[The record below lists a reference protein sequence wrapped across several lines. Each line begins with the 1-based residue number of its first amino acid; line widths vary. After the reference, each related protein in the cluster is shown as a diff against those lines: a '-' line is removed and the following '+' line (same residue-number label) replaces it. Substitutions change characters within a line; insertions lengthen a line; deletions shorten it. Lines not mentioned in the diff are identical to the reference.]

1 MVCKVGFTSEVTGS
15 VIKVIKISIT
25 VENRL
30 RLFFLKPRNQ
40 RRDVLLAL
48 RMLVC
53 VQQNVSE
60 YGAREVVH
68 ESVMLVLI
76 ISTLGWFFTSFLT
89 NRSRN

>member
-1 MVCKVGFTSEVTGS
+1 ME
-15 VIKVIKISIT
+15 ISII

-30 RLFFLKPRNQ
+30 RLFLKPRNQ
-40 RRDVLLAL
+40 RRGVLLAL

-60 YGAREVVH
+60 YGAREVVQ

-89 NRSRN
+89 NRSHN

>member
-1 MVCKVGFTSEVTGS
+1 ME
-15 VIKVIKISIT
+15 ISII

-30 RLFFLKPRNQ
+30 RLFLKPMNQ

-60 YGAREVVH
+60 YGAREVVQ

-89 NRSRN
+89 NRSHN